1 METLQCHPVLLSG
14 GFPLPSGY
22 ADRLWDVSYL
32 LFSCY
37 PISRKCLHA
46 QSAAAA
52 AEHPAVPAP
61 AWRAQPA
68 ARQLGGEQPCL
79 PEMVYCLQ
87 KMPACTRLH
96 PLLGQIGS
104 KH

>member
-37 PISRKCLHA
+37 PISRKRLHA
-46 QSAAAA
+46 ALLRAPPRQPSILQSQPLPG
-52 AEHPAVPAP
+52 EHSLQPGSWGNSPASQR
-61 AWRAQPA
+61 W
-68 ARQLGGEQPCL
+68 
-79 PEMVYCLQ
+79 
-87 KMPACTRLH
+87 
-96 PLLGQIGS
+96 
-104 KH
+104 

>member
-32 LFSCY
+32 LFSATPFPVSVCMLRA
-37 PISRKCLHA
+37 PPRQPSIL
-46 QSAAAA
+46 QSQPLPG
-52 AEHPAVPAP
+52 EHSL
-61 AWRAQPA
+61 QP
-68 ARQLGGEQPCL
+68 GSWGEQPCL

-87 KMPACTRLH
+87 KMPVCTCLH

-104 KH
+104 EH